1 MITLSDVDKAAGAT
15 NLEVFGAFHPTTN
28 DGAPQKTRTL
38 ILLGPKEP
46 GFWRAI
52 QDSEEWQDRRP
63 DPIDRWSTRVIS
75 DLGQTLGATALFP
88 FGGPPYQPF
97 ISWALTSGRAWTSPV
112 GILVHDRAGL
122 MVSYRGALAFEHA
135 IELPDAPSSP
145 CNTCAT
151 TDCLAACPAGAMSA
165 DGYDVPM
172 CHRFLDTS
180 EGQECLGS
188 GCLVR
193 RSCPVSRTYERQPEQ
208 SAYHMS
214 LFHK

>member
-15 NLEVFGAFHPTTN
+15 NLEVFGAFHPKGG
-28 DGAPQKTRTL
+28 DGAPEGTKTL
-38 ILLGPKEP
+38 VLLGPKEP

-52 QDSEEWQDRRP
+52 QHSEEWQDGGP

-75 DLGQTLGATALFP
+75 ELGETLGATALFP
-88 FGGPPYQPF
+88 FGDPPYQPF
-97 ISWALTSGRAWTSPV
+97 ISWALKSGRAWTSPV

-122 MVSYRGALAFEHA
+122 MVSYRGALAFE
-135 IELPDAPSSP
+135 DALENPTTAKAP
-145 CNTCAT
+145 CESCAT
-151 TDCLAACPAGAMSA
+151 RDCLSACPASAMSA
-165 DGYDVPM
+165 DGYDVPL

-188 GCLVR
+188 GCIVR
-193 RSCPVSRTYERQPEQ
+193 RSCPISQTYGRLPEQ